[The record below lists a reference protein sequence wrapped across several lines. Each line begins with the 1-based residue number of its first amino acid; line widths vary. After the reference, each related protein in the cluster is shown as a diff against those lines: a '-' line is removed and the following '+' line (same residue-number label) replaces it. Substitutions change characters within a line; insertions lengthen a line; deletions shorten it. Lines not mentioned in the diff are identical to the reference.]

1 MITLCMN
8 SRIFEEEAS
17 KEYEQPRKRK
27 RSTREKEETDR
38 KRKKEE
44 AIELIQNENGE
55 LIPII
60 CLD

>member
-1 MITLCMN
+1 MN

-27 RSTREKEETDR
+27 LSTREKQIDR

-44 AIELIQNENGE
+44 EEAIEVIENENGE
-55 LIPII
+55 LIPIT